1 MEQVRENK
9 MGTMPINKL
18 LISMALPMVISML
31 VQAMY
36 NIVDSIFVS
45 RLSENALTA
54 VSMAFP
60 MQNLMFSVAAGIGV
74 GMNAL
79 LSRSLGQKNFK
90 AANKAAM
97 NGMFLEAIGAF
108 LFILVGIFLVE
119 PFFRIQT
126 DNPEIIDLGISYT
139 RLCMVLCFGIY
150 GQFTF
155 ERILQ
160 STGRTF
166 YTMITQ
172 LVGAVINIIL
182 DPIMIFGLLGFPKLG
197 VAGAALA
204 TVIGQIFAAALAFI
218 LNKKKNPDVQ
228 LEFKG
233 FRPENHYIKT
243 ILAVGIPSIIMASV
257 GSVMTFGMNLILGVY
272 LASSTAVAVF
282 GVYFK
287 LNSFIFMPV
296 FGLNNGMV
304 PIVSYNYGAR
314 NRKRLMDT
322 IKFSIIYAVAL
333 MLIGLALFQFIPDK
347 LLALFNASEDMLAI
361 GVPALRIISLSFS
374 FAGVCIIIVSTFQAL
389 GHGFFSMFVSIAR
402 QLVVLLPSA
411 FILAAVGGLQA
422 TWWSFPIAEIASLTL
437 SLVFFKHLYDKII
450 KPLDEPEKTE

>member
-60 MQNLMFSVAAGIGV
+60 MQSLMFSVAAGIGV

-119 PFFRIQT
+119 PFFHIQT

-172 LVGAVINIIL
+172 LVGAIINIIL

-450 KPLDEPEKTE
+450 KPLDEPEKAE

>member
-1 MEQVRENK
+1 MEEARENK

-31 VQAMY
+31 VQALY

-60 MQNLMFSVAAGIGV
+60 LQSLMFSVAAGLGV

-97 NGMFLEAIGAF
+97 NGMFLEAMGCV
-108 LFILVGIFLVE
+108 LFILIGIFLTK
-119 PFFRIQT
+119 PFFLVQAGQGEIT
-126 DNPEIIDLGISYT
+126 DMGVTYAKVCLILSIG
-139 RLCMVLCFGIY
+139 VY

-160 STGRTF
+160 ATGRTF

-172 LVGAVINIIL
+172 MTGAVINLIL

-204 TVIGQIFAAALAFI
+204 TVIGQIGAAVLAFI
-218 LNKKKNPDVQ
+218 LNVKKNPDVH

-233 FRPENHYIKT
+233 FKPEKYYIKT
-243 ILAVGIPSIIMASV
+243 ILAVGVPSIIMASV
-257 GSVMTFGMNLILGVY
+257 GSVMTFGMNKILITF
-272 LASSTAVAVF
+272 SSTAVAVF

-314 NRKRLMDT
+314 QKTRLTKT
-322 IKFSIIYAVAL
+322 IRYAAMYAVAL
-333 MLIGLALFQFIPDK
+333 MLIGLMLFQLIPDK
-347 LLALFNASEDMLAI
+347 LLGLFDASEQMLAI
-361 GVPALRIISLSFS
+361 GIPALRIISLSFT
-374 FAGVCIIIVSTFQAL
+374 FAGVCIMLGSSFQAL

-402 QLVVLLPSA
+402 QLIVLLPSA
-411 FILAAVGGLQA
+411 YILSRVGGLEA
-422 TWWSFPIAEIASLTL
+422 TWWSFPIAEIFSLAL
-437 SLVFFKHLYDKII
+437 SIIFFRHLYYKII
-450 KPLDEPEKTE
+450 KPLEQPAEETE

>member
-1 MEQVRENK
+1 MEQARENK

-60 MQNLMFSVAAGIGV
+60 MQSLMFSVASGIGV

-97 NGMFLEAIGAF
+97 NGMFLEAIGCVI
-108 LFILVGIFLVE
+108 FILVGIFLVG

-126 DNPEIIDLGISYT
+126 DNQEIIDMGISYT
-139 RLCMVLCFGIY
+139 RLCMLLCFGIY

-218 LNKKKNPDVQ
+218 LNKKKNPDVELQ
-228 LEFKG
+228 FKG
-233 FRPENHYIKT
+233 FKPESHYIKT
-243 ILAVGIPSIIMASV
+243 ILAVGVPSIIMASV
-257 GSVMTFGMNLILGVY
+257 GSVMTFGMNLILGVF
-272 LASSTAVAVF
+272 LGSSTAVAVF

-333 MLIGLALFQFIPDK
+333 MLIGLALFQIIPDK
-347 LLALFNASEDMLAI
+347 LLTLFNASEDMLKI
-361 GVPALRIISLSFS
+361 GIPALRIISLSFS

-411 FILAAVGGLQA
+411 FILAAIGGLGA
-422 TWWSFPIAEIASLTL
+422 TWWSFPIAEIASLAL
-437 SLVFFKHLYDKII
+437 SLTFFRHLYAKII
-450 KPLDEPEKTE
+450 KPLDEPEKVE

>member
-18 LISMALPMVISML
+18 LISMALPMVVSML

-36 NIVDSIFVS
+36 NVVDSIFVS

-60 MQNLMFSVAAGIGV
+60 MQSLMFSVASGIGV

-108 LFILVGIFLVE
+108 IFILVGIFLAE

-322 IKFSIIYAVAL
+322 IKYSIIYAVAL

>member
-1 MEQVRENK
+1 
-9 MGTMPINKL
+9 
-18 LISMALPMVISML
+18 
-31 VQAMY
+31 
-36 NIVDSIFVS
+36 
-45 RLSENALTA
+45 
-54 VSMAFP
+54 
-60 MQNLMFSVAAGIGV
+60 
-74 GMNAL
+74 
-79 LSRSLGQKNFK
+79 
-90 AANKAAM
+90 
-97 NGMFLEAIGAF
+97 
-108 LFILVGIFLVE
+108 
-119 PFFRIQT
+119 
-126 DNPEIIDLGISYT
+126 
-139 RLCMVLCFGIY
+139 
-150 GQFTF
+150 
-155 ERILQ
+155 
-160 STGRTF
+160 
-166 YTMITQ
+166 
-172 LVGAVINIIL
+172 
-182 DPIMIFGLLGFPKLG
+182 
-197 VAGAALA
+197 
-204 TVIGQIFAAALAFI
+204 
-218 LNKKKNPDVQ
+218 
-228 LEFKG
+228 
-233 FRPENHYIKT
+233 
-243 ILAVGIPSIIMASV
+243 
-257 GSVMTFGMNLILGVY
+257 
-272 LASSTAVAVF
+272 
-282 GVYFK
+282 
-287 LNSFIFMPV
+287 MPV

>member
-1 MEQVRENK
+1 MEQVKENK

-60 MQNLMFSVAAGIGV
+60 MQSLMFSVASGIGV

-97 NGMFLEAIGAF
+97 NGLFLEAVGAF
-108 LFILVGIFLVE
+108 IFILVGIFLVG

-126 DNPEIIDLGISYT
+126 DNPEIIDMGISYT

-150 GQFTF
+150 AQFTF

-182 DPIMIFGLLGFPKLG
+182 DPIMIFGLIGFPKLG

-204 TVIGQIFAAALAFI
+204 TVIGQIFAAALAFM

-314 NRKRLMDT
+314 NRKRLTDT

-411 FILAAVGGLQA
+411 FILAALGGLGA

-437 SLVFFKHLYDKII
+437 SLVFFRHLYNKII
-450 KPLDEPEKTE
+450 KPLDEPEMV

>member
-1 MEQVRENK
+1 

-60 MQNLMFSVAAGIGV
+60 MQSLMFSVASGIGV

-97 NGMFLEAIGAF
+97 NGMFLEAIGCVI
-108 LFILVGIFLVE
+108 FILVGIFLVG

-126 DNPEIIDLGISYT
+126 DNQEIIDMGISYT
-139 RLCMVLCFGIY
+139 RLCMLLCFGIY

-218 LNKKKNPDVQ
+218 LNKKKNPDVELQ
-228 LEFKG
+228 FKG
-233 FRPENHYIKT
+233 FKPESHYIKT
-243 ILAVGIPSIIMASV
+243 ILAVGVPSIIMASV
-257 GSVMTFGMNLILGVY
+257 GSVMTFGMNLILGVF
-272 LASSTAVAVF
+272 LGSSTAVAVF

-333 MLIGLALFQFIPDK
+333 MLIGLALFQIIPDK
-347 LLALFNASEDMLAI
+347 LLALFNASEDMLKI
-361 GVPALRIISLSFS
+361 GIPALRIISLSFS

-411 FILAAVGGLQA
+411 FILAAIGGLGA
-422 TWWSFPIAEIASLTL
+422 TWWSFPIAEIASLAL
-437 SLVFFKHLYDKII
+437 SLTFFRHLYAKII
-450 KPLDEPEKTE
+450 KPLDEPEKVE

>member
-60 MQNLMFSVAAGIGV
+60 MQSLMFSVASGIGV

-97 NGMFLEAIGAF
+97 NGMFLEAVGCII
-108 LFILVGIFLVE
+108 FILVGIFLVE

-204 TVIGQIFAAALAFI
+204 TVIGQIFAAAIAFI

-361 GVPALRIISLSFS
+361 GVPALRILSLSFS

>member
-1 MEQVRENK
+1 MEQARENK

-60 MQNLMFSVAAGIGV
+60 MQSLMFSVASGIGV

-97 NGMFLEAIGAF
+97 NGMFLEAIGCVI
-108 LFILVGIFLVE
+108 FILVGIFLVG

-126 DNPEIIDLGISYT
+126 DNQEIIDMGISYT
-139 RLCMVLCFGIY
+139 RLCMLLCFGIY

-218 LNKKKNPDVQ
+218 LNKKKNPDVELQ
-228 LEFKG
+228 FKG
-233 FRPENHYIKT
+233 FKPESHYIKT
-243 ILAVGIPSIIMASV
+243 ILAVGVPSIIMASV
-257 GSVMTFGMNLILGVY
+257 GSVMTFGMNLILGVF
-272 LASSTAVAVF
+272 LGSSTAVAVF

-333 MLIGLALFQFIPDK
+333 MLIGLALFQIIPDK
-347 LLALFNASEDMLAI
+347 LLALFNASEDMLKI
-361 GVPALRIISLSFS
+361 GIPALRIISLSFS

-411 FILAAVGGLQA
+411 FILAAIGGLGA
-422 TWWSFPIAEIASLTL
+422 TWWSFPIAEIASLAL
-437 SLVFFKHLYDKII
+437 SLTFFRHLYAKII
-450 KPLDEPEKTE
+450 KPLDEPEKVE

>member
-1 MEQVRENK
+1 MEQVKENK

-60 MQNLMFSVAAGIGV
+60 MQSLMFSVAAGIGV

-204 TVIGQIFAAALAFI
+204 TVIGQIFAAAIAFI

-450 KPLDEPEKTE
+450 KPLDEPEKAE